1 MPARPASNAD
11 SSQTPSD
18 ASSHE
23 DEQTPYSTAASP
35 ASNGDGG
42 EDNTAARSSDPQR
55 ATLGTVQEPQRL
67 HPLTLLQRLLA
78 SLPLLLILLFPVL
91 SNPGAENLFSLI
103 LSVVYGLVAVPVILL
118 RYFRFSYR
126 ISPKQIVIQKGVLNR
141 QNRSIPI
148 ERVQNIQIEQNLLA
162 QLVGIAKV
170 KIETAGS
177 SGTEG
182 VLEFVG
188 LDQAEAIRQAVR
200 SFQREQRVADRSSDA
215 DAQDLA
221 AEGSDD
227 AEPTDDE
234 PSPERAA
241 DVLFTMGI
249 GRVLLSGAFRFSL
262 LYIVIIF
269 FPLQLADPDVVFRW
283 VMASRGQ
290 WEDVATAA
298 ATHPALSALLTVMLA
313 ILLGWVSGVV
323 LHLNQFYG
331 FRLWLDGDKLRKR
344 HGLLTV
350 TEGTIPLKKVQALI
364 VKTNPLMRVFGWY
377 ELEVQTVGLNV
388 DEQGHRV
395 LVPFAQRDALLA
407 VAQQVRTFD
416 VPTTFDAV
424 SPLTIRRMSVRYTM
438 VLAVAM
444 AIALYFWPVD
454 WWHPYG
460 VAAPWWGGV
469 LIPLLIGWAG
479 LQYRYHGYA
488 VRDDGLYIRRGVLT
502 HHLWVLPTEKFH
514 VFYTTA
520 SIFQRRLN
528 LKTLFVD
535 TAGAAAFAYPEV
547 IDVPE
552 AVADDCLERLQTQF
566 RTLYRNRVEA
576 ATGSAETRLSAD
588 ERPQLPSTVSV
599 TDDAS

>member
-1 MPARPASNAD
+1 MPARSASNAD
-11 SSQTPSD
+11 SPDTPPD
-18 ASSHE
+18 ASSHKE
-23 DEQTPYSTAASP
+23 APEPNPEADSAVSDSDGSGDEAAS
-35 ASNGDGG
+35 
-42 EDNTAARSSDPQR
+42 RSSDSPR
-55 ATLGTVQEPQRL
+55 VTLGTVQEPQRL

-78 SLPLLLILLFPVL
+78 SLPLLFILLLPVV
-91 SNPGAENLFSLI
+91 SNPGSENLFSLI
-103 LSVVYGLVAVPVILL
+103 LSAVYGLVALPVILL
-118 RYFRFSYR
+118 RYVRFSYR

-148 ERVQNIQIEQNLLA
+148 ERVQNIQIQQNLLA

-170 KIETAGS
+170 NIETAGS

-182 VLEFVG
+182 VLEYVG
-188 LDQAEAIRQAVR
+188 LDQAEAIRQTIR
-200 SFQREQRVADRSSDA
+200 SFQREQQSEDRSVDA
-215 DAQDLA
+215 DSAGRT
-221 AEGSDD
+221 AEATEQAETADD
-227 AEPTDDE
+227 ASSESTM
-234 PSPERAA
+234 
-241 DVLFTMGI
+241 DVMYTMSF

-262 LYIVIIF
+262 LYIAIIF
-269 FPLQLADPDVVFRW
+269 FPLQLADPDVLLRW
-283 VMASRGQ
+283 IMASRGQ
-290 WEDVATAA
+290 WEDVATVA

-323 LHLNQFYG
+323 LHLNRFYD

-377 ELEVQTVGLNV
+377 ELEVQTVGVNV

-395 LVPFAQRDALLA
+395 LVPFAQRDALLD
-407 VAQQVRTFD
+407 VAQRVRTLD
-416 VPTTFDAV
+416 VPTTFEAV

-438 VLAVAM
+438 VLAAAM
-444 AIALYFWPVD
+444 AVSLYFWPVD

-460 VAAPWWGGV
+460 VAAPWWGG
-469 LIPLLIGWAG
+469 LLLPFLIGWAG

-552 AVADDCLERLQTQF
+552 AVADDCLEHLRQQF
-566 RTLYRNRVEA
+566 RTLYQDRVEA
-576 ATGSAETRLSAD
+576 VTGSAETRLSAD
-588 ERPQLPSTVSV
+588 ERPHLPQAASV

>member
-1 MPARPASNAD
+1 
-11 SSQTPSD
+11 
-18 ASSHE
+18 
-23 DEQTPYSTAASP
+23 
-35 ASNGDGG
+35 
-42 EDNTAARSSDPQR
+42 
-55 ATLGTVQEPQRL
+55 
-67 HPLTLLQRLLA
+67 
-78 SLPLLLILLFPVL
+78 
-91 SNPGAENLFSLI
+91 
-103 LSVVYGLVAVPVILL
+103 
-118 RYFRFSYR
+118 
-126 ISPKQIVIQKGVLNR
+126 
-141 QNRSIPI
+141 
-148 ERVQNIQIEQNLLA
+148 
-162 QLVGIAKV
+162 
-170 KIETAGS
+170 
-177 SGTEG
+177 
-182 VLEFVG
+182 
-188 LDQAEAIRQAVR
+188 
-200 SFQREQRVADRSSDA
+200 
-215 DAQDLA
+215 
-221 AEGSDD
+221 
-227 AEPTDDE
+227 
-234 PSPERAA
+234 
-241 DVLFTMGI
+241 
-249 GRVLLSGAFRFSL
+249 
-262 LYIVIIF
+262 
-269 FPLQLADPDVVFRW
+269 
-283 VMASRGQ
+283 
-290 WEDVATAA
+290 
-298 ATHPALSALLTVMLA
+298 
-313 ILLGWVSGVV
+313 VV

-331 FRLWLDGDKLRKR
+331 FRSWLDGDKLRKR

-599 TDDAS
+599 ADDAS